1 MINIMIKITKKC
13 HVEIG
18 FMGNFGNGF
27 GDNSLKIIPHCYK
40 NLFKVR
46 VMCGTAEFIAPEIV
60 AYDNV
65 CGATDMWAIGIFTF
79 Q

>member
-1 MINIMIKITKKC
+1 MYGQFW
-13 HVEIG
+13 EW
-18 FMGNFGNGF
+18 FWSYFAY
-27 GDNSLKIIPHCYK
+27 KIIPHCYK
-40 NLFKVR
+40 NLFKVS